1 MEQSTGDGDTLGL
14 SLAESVAALTQFGVY
29 SLWQIKDKIG
39 TGGMQHFVQFV
50 LGGIGFGQLQVI
62 ADGAAH
68 QGIALWHETQFT
80 AHSNQSA
87 GRLDEAEYQ
96 AEQRGLSNTSLAHDG
111 SL

>member
-1 MEQSTGDGDTLGL
+1 
-14 SLAESVAALTQFGVY
+14 
-29 SLWQIKDKIG
+29 
-39 TGGMQHFVQFV
+39 MQHFEQFV
-50 LGGIGFGQLQVI
+50 FGGIGFGQLQVI

-80 AHSNQSA
+80 AHSNLSA
-87 GRLDEAEYQ
+87 GRLDKSEYQ